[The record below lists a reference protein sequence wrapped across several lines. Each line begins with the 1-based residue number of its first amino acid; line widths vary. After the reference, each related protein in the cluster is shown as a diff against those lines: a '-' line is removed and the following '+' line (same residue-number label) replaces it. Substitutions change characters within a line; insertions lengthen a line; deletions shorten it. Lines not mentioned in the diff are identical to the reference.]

1 MRLDYLI
8 LIGLAPPLLYVG
20 ARVASHVILPP
31 VAIPSPATSTPFEPL
46 QFFEGPTSGTGT
58 LHRLDS
64 REFDLS
70 VQSNGKR
77 LPDGGL
83 ELNQTITLE
92 GQPERTRTW
101 ILKADGDNRYSG
113 TLSDATGAV
122 SAITGGRRMVITYDA
137 DGRTIRQ
144 TLTQVDDHK
153 LLNRLDVYQWG
164 INVAR
169 VNETITRP

>member
-31 VAIPSPATSTPFEPL
+31 VAVPSPATSTPFEPL
-46 QFFEGPTSGTGT
+46 EFFEGTTSGSGT

-64 REFDLS
+64 KDFDLS

-83 ELNQTITLE
+83 ELTQTIALE
-92 GQPERTRTW
+92 GEPERTRTW
-101 ILKADGDNRYSG
+101 VLKADGDNRYTG
-113 TLSDATGAV
+113 TLTGATGEV
-122 SAITGGRRMVITYDA
+122 SAITGGRRMVITYDT
-137 DGRTIRQ
+137 DGKTIRQ
-144 TLTQVDDHK
+144 TLTQVDEHK
-153 LLNRLDVYQWG
+153 LLNRLDVYKWG
-164 INVAR
+164 LNVAR
-169 VNETITRP
+169 VDETITRP